1 MADLVENVLIITE
14 KVESGGLVVSSQG
27 HTLTLIRTPTDLA
40 LCNQEQKHHHV
51 NYDEHENDNIDGPA
65 ADTTTD
71 WLPISVINRLPDSDG
86 HELQRAISTVTSE
99 ISETFEEYPQSTP
112 EPNDSN
118 IFQIALG
125 VTEP

>member
-27 HTLTLIRTPTDLA
+27 HTLPLIRTPTDSA
-40 LCNQEQKHHHV
+40 LCNQEQKHHV
-51 NYDEHENDNIDGPA
+51 NYDEHENDNIDGPV

-71 WLPISVINRLPDSDG
+71 WLPISVINRLPDSNG
-86 HELQRAISTVTSE
+86 HEIRRAKSTVTSE

>member
-14 KVESGGLVVSSQG
+14 KVEFGGLVVSSQG
-27 HTLTLIRTPTDLA
+27 HTLTLIRTLTDSA
-40 LCNQEQKHHHV
+40 FCNQEQKHHHV
-51 NYDEHENDNIDGPA
+51 NYDEHENNTDGPA

-112 EPNDSN
+112 VPNDSN
-118 IFQIALG
+118 IFQITLG